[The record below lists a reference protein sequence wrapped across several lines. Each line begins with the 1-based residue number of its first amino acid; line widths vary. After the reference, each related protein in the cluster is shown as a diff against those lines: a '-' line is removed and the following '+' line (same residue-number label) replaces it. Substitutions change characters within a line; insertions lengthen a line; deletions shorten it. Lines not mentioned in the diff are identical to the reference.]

1 MRQIDADTL
10 KTDVR
15 RYLLDGAD
23 EFGTISVEV
32 AERSFLRL
40 VDKQPTIEAEPT
52 LHGRWIP
59 VTERMPEPKD
69 NPVLVCH
76 LGGVCI
82 AWKLCNCWV
91 LPSGIKT
98 IEATHWMPLPEPPK
112 MDGNADLKD
121 HEAT

>member
-1 MRQIDADTL
+1 MTDSAKEKLVELLGEAHSKATDADL
-10 KTDVR
+10 FN
-15 RYLLDGAD
+15 GA
-23 EFGTISVEV
+23 TY
-32 AERSFLRL
+32 AQQL
-40 VDKQPTIEAEPT
+40 EAEADH
-52 LHGRWIP
+52 LIAHGVTVRKWIP

-91 LPSGIKT
+91 LPSEIKT